1 MTPGNDKK
9 VHEARLFIKGQSFYQ
24 AREIL
29 EFVIAD
35 EPGNLE
41 ALYLQALCFY
51 YTRDYRRAEN
61 LLSQVCRQP
70 EAEDWSALHKLYL
83 ISLLYQ
89 KKYNETE
96 LVARKT
102 MIKIKDD
109 HQLFNLLGYA
119 LEQQDKYNN
128 AAEIYEEGLKLK
140 PGDPSLQNSLAYVYL
155 QMGISLDSAK
165 DLIDDALNSKP
176 YEPIYMHTLA
186 VYHKKTG
193 DSQAALQVIQE
204 ASRLQPTNLELQKEL
219 KSFLL
224 AG

>member
-1 MTPGNDKK
+1 M
-9 VHEARLFIKGQSFYQ
+9 LSF
-24 AREIL
+24 
-29 EFVIAD
+29 
-35 EPGNLE
+35 
-41 ALYLQALCFY
+41 C
-51 YTRDYRRAEN
+51 
-61 LLSQVCRQP
+61 
-70 EAEDWSALHKLYL
+70 
-83 ISLLYQ
+83 
-89 KKYNETE
+89 
-96 LVARKT
+96 
-102 MIKIKDD
+102 
-109 HQLFNLLGYA
+109 NLLGYA
-119 LEQQDKYNN
+119 LEQQDKYSN

-140 PGDPSLQNSLAYVYL
+140 PRDPSLQNSLAYVYL
-155 QMGISLDSAK
+155 QMGISLDNAK